1 MPENDRLDNAPGASD
16 GIAAQPLTAGKLL
29 KAARE
34 RAGLHLGVLAV
45 NLKVSVRQLE
55 ALEADQYPADQ
66 SPVFARG
73 LAASFCRQL
82 RIDPAP
88 ILALMP
94 RTANYLEPYGAV
106 RQALVAPADFRRV
119 NRSPRGFQF
128 QAWWTAGGMLVLI
141 AALIW
146 LPGPSQWSWLES
158 VTAYLSPSEPEVR
171 TVSMVPE
178 ASPLPAGSATDAAAL
193 GAVVGVPALTD
204 ASTKLPEV
212 DPSLALNSLRT
223 VPKETNTEASKPAAL
238 TPGPAP
244 AQLLLAA
251 TQTSWVEVRDAKNQM
266 IWSGVLNPGDT
277 QRLSAADL
285 MSVVVGRADAVQV
298 TFKGQSFDLKPHT
311 KANVARFEVK
321 P

>member
-1 MPENDRLDNAPGASD
+1 MPENDHSDNAPGSSD
-16 GIAAQPLTAGKLL
+16 GSTAPPLTAGKLL

-82 RIDPAP
+82 RVDPAP

-94 RTANYLEPYGAV
+94 RTANYLEPHGAV
-106 RQALVAPADFRRV
+106 RQALVSPADFRRV
-119 NRSPRGFQF
+119 NRAPRSFHF
-128 QAWWTAGGMLVLI
+128 QAWWAAGGMLVLI

-146 LPGPSQWSWLES
+146 LPGPSQWSWLEN

-171 TVSMVPE
+171 TVNMVPE
-178 ASPLPAGSATDAAAL
+178 ALPTPAGSAADEAAL

-204 ASTKLPEV
+204 SSTTL
-212 DPSLALNSLRT
+212 
-223 VPKETNTEASKPAAL
+223 
-238 TPGPAP
+238 P

-251 TQTSWVEVRDAKNQM
+251 TQTSLVEVRDAKNQM

-277 QRLSAADL
+277 QRLSAVDL
-285 MSVVVGRADAVQV
+285 LSVVVGRADAVQV
-298 TFKGQSFDLKPHT
+298 SFKGQSIDLKPHT

>member
-1 MPENDRLDNAPGASD
+1 MPENDRLDNTTGSTDGTSAP
-16 GIAAQPLTAGKLL
+16 PLTAGMLL

-34 RAGLHLGVLAV
+34 RAGVHLGVLAV

-94 RTANYLEPYGAV
+94 RTANYLEPHGAV

-119 NRSPRGFQF
+119 TRSPKGLHF

-146 LPGPSQWSWLES
+146 LPGPSQWSWLDS
-158 VTAYLSPSEPEVR
+158 VTAYMSPSDPEVR
-171 TVSMVPE
+171 TLSLPPQVMPMPVPSASDSASM
-178 ASPLPAGSATDAAAL
+178 
-193 GAVVGVPALTD
+193 GAVAGVPALTESSPATPAVAPTAVIENPQTAVTGKNSQAIPSVGST
-204 ASTKLPEV
+204 AS
-212 DPSLALNSLRT
+212 ALLF
-223 VPKETNTEASKPAAL
+223 
-238 TPGPAP
+238 
-244 AQLLLAA
+244 AA
-251 TQTSWVEVRDAKNQM
+251 TQTSWIEVRDAKNQV
-266 IWSGVLNPGDT
+266 IWSGVLSPGDT
-277 QRLSAADL
+277 QRLPTADL

-298 TFKGQSFDLKPHT
+298 TFKGQFFDLKPHT